1 MSKPYVIIGG
11 GILGASTAFY
21 LSKQGAEVIL
31 IDRHDEGQ
39 ATDAAAGIICPWI
52 SQRRNKKWYHLA
64 KNGAA
69 IYPALI
75 ADLESLGEKDTGY
88 QQVGALSLHT
98 DSKKLDGM
106 EERAHKRRK
115 DAPEIGDII
124 RLNAEETHSRF
135 PILDKNYQAVFISG
149 AARVDGRKLLQSLKN
164 AAAANGAMLLSGDAK
179 LHLTGNSIT
188 GVSYNNEII
197 ESEKVILANGAW
209 MKETTEPLGIQ
220 LDVSFQRAQIMH
232 LEIPGLNTANW
243 PVIMPP
249 GTKYLLSQDDNR
261 FVIGSTHEDKIDFD
275 YRVTA
280 GAVHEILNQG
290 LAIAPDLAEATV
302 LETRVGFR
310 PYTPGFLPI
319 IGELPDHPNVLLA
332 NGLGSSGLTMGPFLG
347 QQLANLALNKELDIV
362 LEHYDVKSAL
372 TINRASYHDK

>member
-1 MSKPYVIIGG
+1 MSKPYVIVGG

-21 LSKQGAEVIL
+21 LSKQGADVIL

-69 IYPALI
+69 VYPSLI
-75 ADLESLGEKDTGY
+75 TDLESLGEKDTGY
-88 QQVGALSLHT
+88 RQVGSLSLHT

-106 EERAHKRRK
+106 EERAYKRRE
-115 DAPEIGDII
+115 DAPEIGDIF
-124 RLNAEETHSRF
+124 RLNAEKTHRCF
-135 PILDKNYQAVFISG
+135 PILDKDYEAVFISG
-149 AARVDGRKLLQSLKN
+149 AARVDGRKLLQSLRK
-164 AAAANGAMLLSGDAK
+164 AAETNGVVFLSGNGQLYLK
-179 LHLTGNSIT
+179 GNT
-188 GVSYNNEII
+188 VAGVSYNNEII
-197 ESEKVILANGAW
+197 EAEKVILANGAW
-209 MKETTEPLGIQ
+209 MKETAEPLGVD

-232 LEIPGLNTANW
+232 LEIPGLNTADW
-243 PVIMPP
+243 PVVMPP
-249 GTKYLLSQDDNR
+249 GTKYLLSQDDSR
-261 FVIGSTHEDKIDFD
+261 FVIGSTHEDKVEFD

-280 GAVHEILNQG
+280 AAVHEILDQG

-319 IGELPDHPNVLLA
+319 IGELPEHPNVLLA
-332 NGLGSSGLTMGPFLG
+332 NGLGSSGLTTGPYLG
-347 QQLANLALNKELDIV
+347 QQLAKLALNEELDID
-362 LEHYDVKSAL
+362 LDHYDVKSAL
-372 TINRASYHDK
+372 ITNEV

>member
-21 LSKQGAEVIL
+21 LTQQGAEVIL
-31 IDRHDEGQ
+31 IDRQDKGQ

-64 KNGAA
+64 KNGAR
-69 IYPALI
+69 IYPSLVTE
-75 ADLESLGEKDTGY
+75 LEKLGQLDTGY
-88 QQVGALSLHT
+88 KQVGALSLHT
-98 DSKKLDGM
+98 DASKLDGM
-106 EERAHKRRK
+106 EERAYKRRE
-115 DAPEIGDII
+115 DAPEIGGII
-124 RLNAEETHSRF
+124 RLSAEETQQRF
-135 PILDKNYQAVFISG
+135 PMLDKDYQAVFISG

-164 AAAANGAMLLSGDAK
+164 AAKANGAVLLSGDAA
-179 LHLTGNSIT
+179 LHVNGDTVTGIT
-188 GVSYNNEII
+188 CNNEVI
-197 ESEKVILANGAW
+197 EAEKVILANGAW
-209 MKETTEPLGIQ
+209 MKETAAALDVP

-232 LEIPGLNTANW
+232 LEMPGLETADW
-243 PVIMPP
+243 PVVMPP
-249 GTKYLLSQDDNR
+249 GTKYILTQDDHR
-261 FVIGSTHEDKIDFD
+261 FVIGSTHEDRTNFD

-280 GAVHEILNQG
+280 AASHEILHQG

-319 IGELPDHPNVLLA
+319 IGELPGYANVLLA

-347 QQLANLALNKELDIV
+347 QQLAKLALHDKLDIQ
-362 LEHYDVKSAL
+362 LEHYDVLSA
-372 TINRASYHDK
+372 IK

>member
-21 LSKQGAEVIL
+21 LSKQGTEVIL

-52 SQRRNKKWYHLA
+52 SQRRNKKWYHIA

-69 IYPALI
+69 IYPSLI

-88 QQVGALSLHT
+88 RQVGALSLHT

-106 EERAHKRRK
+106 EERAHKRRE
-115 DAPEIGDII
+115 DAPEIGDIT

-135 PILDKNYQAVFISG
+135 PILDKDYQAVFISG
-149 AARVDGRKLLQSLKN
+149 AARVDGRKLLKALKN
-164 AAAANGAMLLSGDAK
+164 AAEANGAVLLSGNAE
-179 LHLTGNSIT
+179 LYASENTIT
-188 GVSYNNEII
+188 GVKYNGEII
-197 ESEKVILANGAW
+197 DAEKVILASGAW
-209 MKETTEPLGIQ
+209 MKETIEPLGIS

-232 LEIPGLNTANW
+232 LEIPALQTADW
-243 PVIMPP
+243 PVVMPP
-249 GTKYLLSQDDNR
+249 GSKYLLSQDDNR

-280 GAVHEILNQG
+280 AAVHEILDQG
-290 LAIAPDLAEATV
+290 LAIAPDLAEATI

-310 PYTPGFLPI
+310 PYTPGFLPV
-319 IGELPDHPNVLLA
+319 IGELPGYQDVLLA
-332 NGLGSSGLTMGPFLG
+332 NGLGSSGLTMGPYLG
-347 QQLANLALNKELDIV
+347 QQLAKLALNEKLDID
-362 LEHYDVKSAL
+362 LNHYDVTSAL
-372 TINRASYHDK
+372 ITNEA